1 MFLNNLKIILVTIVT
16 FLVHACFVVYT
27 MHTLVL
33 YFNFFKDASPN
44 SWMLVFI
51 GGVYLLYLH

>member
-1 MFLNNLKIILVTIVT
+1 MFAKCSRNTP
-16 FLVHACFVVYT
+16 FP
-27 MHTLVL
+27 HTNTYVISLPVSCMYVL